1 VKPTYVTGLDD
12 NELLIGSHVIVT
24 RLCEQI
30 VLEDVLLEGL
40 YYLAE
45 EVFNEE
51 EEKSRNKEL
60 PPELLEIVEDALHE
74 GPMDEVLIQ
83 KYNVD
88 ITRSNLQVLL
98 PGVWLNDEVRSCHWS
113 LVVRALACN
122 R

>member
-1 VKPTYVTGLDD
+1 VTGLDD